1 MNIKLLAEGGSMKP
15 GPALSQKLGPA
26 GININ
31 TVIQKINEATKDFEG
46 LKVPVEL
53 EIDLGT
59 KTFEVKVFSPPVAEM
74 LKRELK
80 IDKGSGTQKK
90 SLVGNAS
97 IEQIIL
103 VAKAKS
109 QNLLCKDLKA
119 SVKTIVGTCVSLGIL
134 VENKPA
140 SEIEKDI
147 ESGKYDKEIK
157 QESTQTPVEKK
168 KELDKYFANIKA
180 EQDKK
185 LKLEQ
190 AAKEA
195 AEAEK
200 KAATEKAGTVVAS
213 TPTATAP
220 AEKAKEPAKKK

>member
-1 MNIKLLAEGGSMKP
+1 MNIKLIAEGGSMKP
-15 GPALSQKLGPA
+15 GPALSQKLGPV

-31 TVIQKINEATKDFEG
+31 TVIQKINEATKGFEG

-53 EIDLGT
+53 EVDLGT
-59 KTFEVKVFSPPVAEM
+59 KTFEVKVFSPPVAEL

-97 IEQIIL
+97 IEQIIS

-109 QNLLCKDLKA
+109 QNLLCKDLKS

-134 VENKPA
+134 VENKFA
-140 SEIEKDI
+140 SELEKDI
-147 ESGKYDKEIK
+147 EAGKYDKEIK
-157 QESTQTPVEKK
+157 SERTQTPPEKK

-200 KAATEKAGTVVAS
+200 KAATEKAGTPTAVVAK
-213 TPTATAP
+213 PE
-220 AEKAKEPAKKK
+220 EKAKEPAKKK